1 MNSKRKTS
9 GTRLTELDIDKRVEA
24 QADDQSAWGRPVKVR
39 RGKTTPLALPADL
52 AARAIF
58 LAKLHREKNVQSW
71 LARIVKERVELEEH
85 AFSQAKRA
93 MSARQ
98 PKRPGYSS
106 IVSLAG
112 IDISGRLAKP
122 ILTSNTAV
130 HVGS

>member
-1 MNSKRKTS
+1 MNSKSKTS

-39 RGKTTPLALPADL
+39 RGKTTPLSLPADL

-93 MSARQ
+93 MSAR
-98 PKRPGYSS
+98 
-106 IVSLAG
+106 
-112 IDISGRLAKP
+112 
-122 ILTSNTAV
+122 
-130 HVGS
+130 

>member
-24 QADDQSAWGRPVKVR
+24 QADDPFAWERPVKVR
-39 RGKTTPLALPADL
+39 REKTTPLAFPADL

-93 MSARQ
+93 MSTR
-98 PKRPGYSS
+98 
-106 IVSLAG
+106 
-112 IDISGRLAKP
+112 
-122 ILTSNTAV
+122 
-130 HVGS
+130 